1 MSSTRAFRRATSQ
14 YCWPSGGRRSAITIS
29 WSTCAASPTCASS
42 ATRSSSTP
50 RTRCSCRAGRG
61 TARVASAST
70 SRPSRAP
77 RWRSASTRSS
87 WRCTKTPTARWP
99 TAGRSRTGR
108 TCCGSTCC
116 RACSTSC
123 SRSTGCTPSGGHDE
137 TSCVPEARQGCA
149 GAPPS
154 AGGGVPEAR
163 HGGAGARPSAGG
175 LGAISGPPERQM
187 SGPDLRR
194 IAERVLRLEAD
205 AILALVPKLDAGFA
219 RAVETLRGFAGRVI
233 VTGMGK
239 SGLVGRKIAATLAS
253 TGTPAYFLHPA
264 EGVHGDL
271 GMVARGDVV
280 LALSNSGETDEVLA
294 ILPPLKRLGVPIVLL
309 TGNPTSTLARQC
321 EVVLDVSVP
330 EEACPMNL
338 APTSSTTA
346 ALAVG
351 DALAMVLLELRGL
364 RPEDYAALHPRGT
377 LGWRALLRVADLMLT
392 GEAVPLVGRTTPHRH
407 RIVVITKKRRA
418 CATAL
423 VAAGRLVGVITDG
436 DRRRLHLSG
445 TPIAA
450 LSAGEVATREPKT
463 IHGDDLAAKA
473 LEVMETWQITSLVIV
488 DGESRPI
495 GLIHMHDILRAK
507 IV

>member
-1 MSSTRAFRRATSQ
+1 MIRR
-14 YCWPSGGRRSAITIS
+14 
-29 WSTCAASPTCASS
+29 
-42 ATRSSSTP
+42 
-50 RTRCSCRAGRG
+50 
-61 TARVASAST
+61 
-70 SRPSRAP
+70 
-77 RWRSASTRSS
+77 
-87 WRCTKTPTARWP
+87 
-99 TAGRSRTGR
+99 
-108 TCCGSTCC
+108 
-116 RACSTSC
+116 
-123 SRSTGCTPSGGHDE
+123 
-137 TSCVPEARQGCA
+137 
-149 GAPPS
+149 
-154 AGGGVPEAR
+154 
-163 HGGAGARPSAGG
+163 
-175 LGAISGPPERQM
+175 L
-187 SGPDLRR
+187 
-194 IAERVLRLEAD
+194 AERVLRLEAE
-205 AILALVPKLDAGFA
+205 AILGLIPKLDASFE
-219 RAVETLRGFAGRVI
+219 RAVELLRRCAGRVI

-264 EGVHGDL
+264 EGVHGDI

-294 ILPPLKRLGVPIVLL
+294 VLPPLKRLGVPIVLL

-377 LGWRALLRVADLMLT
+377 LGWRALVRVADLMLT
-392 GEAVPLVGRTTPHRH
+392 GEAVPLVGQTTPLRDV
-407 RIVVITKKRRA
+407 IVEMTKKRKGV
-418 CATAL
+418 TT
-423 VAAGRLVGVITDG
+423 VVDVAGRLVGVITDG
-436 DRRRLHLSG
+436 DLRRLHLSG
-445 TPIAA
+445 PPIDA

-463 IHGDDLAAKA
+463 IRGDDLAAKA

-495 GLIHMHDILRAK
+495 GLLHMHDILRAK